1 MFLWVLH
8 AFNRAGEQPFD
19 GTYEGEWQRLVPG
32 QTRYRHRFLAAGPN
46 GNRYASPP
54 LEQPWEAETVIR
66 ADGWV
71 ALLAL
76 PLETFGVEAQNPVL
90 RLRVGR
96 VYRAGEA
103 RQESTPSGASLFNL
117 HDDADGKSIASR
129 FLLRLSA
136 GMEAAAELTPPE
148 GCVSARVVAYGAL
161 LESFKVTALAD

>member
-96 VYRAGEA
+96 VYRVGES

-117 HDDADGKSIASR
+117 HDSFWMQLIIQGK
-129 FLLRLSA
+129 
-136 GMEAAAELTPPE
+136 E
-148 GCVSARVVAYGAL
+148 
-161 LESFKVTALAD
+161 